1 MLTESS
7 YLVAITVY
15 LVTGLILCVFGA
27 RWVARSPGWRVAWFL
42 TAAALLLTPAFP
54 APGTDTLAPA
64 AIVAGFQLATAGV
77 APAMH
82 ALRPL
87 GISLGIAW
95 LLASLVG
102 VLRWRGRQRQ

>member
-7 YLVAITVY
+7 YFVAMTVY
-15 LVTGLILCVFGA
+15 LVMGLMLCVFGA
-27 RWVARSPGWRVAWFL
+27 RWVARSPGWRLAWFL

-54 APGTDTLAPA
+54 APGIDTLAPA

-77 APAMH
+77 EPAMH

-87 GISLGIAW
+87 GIALVIAW
-95 LLASLVG
+95 LLALVVG
-102 VLRWRGRQRQ
+102 GLRWRGRQRR

>member
-7 YLVAITVY
+7 YLLAMMVY
-15 LVTGLILCVFGA
+15 LVTGLMLCIFAA
-27 RWVARSPGWRVAWFL
+27 RWMARSPGWRLAWFL
-42 TAAALLLTPAFP
+42 TGVALLLTPAFP

-87 GISLGIAW
+87 GIALLIAW
-95 LLASLVG
+95 LLALV
-102 VLRWRGRQRQ
+102 VATLRWRGRQRQ